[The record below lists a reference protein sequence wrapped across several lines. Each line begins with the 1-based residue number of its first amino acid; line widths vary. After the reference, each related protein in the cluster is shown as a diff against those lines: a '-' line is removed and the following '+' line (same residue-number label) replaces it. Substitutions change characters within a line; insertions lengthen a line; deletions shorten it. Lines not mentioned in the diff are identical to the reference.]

1 MFLKNKGTIEE
12 AKRTLVKC
20 AAEYLANKQPEEISE
35 KWNCIIKNVT
45 NLIREFD
52 PEWNIYMAIF
62 LGKFHGSI
70 FQNVLLCLIV
80 VNFTQKSIYI
90 FRIKSTLYN
99 INMFFL

>member
-52 PEWNIYMAIF
+52 PEWNIY
-62 LGKFHGSI
+62 
-70 FQNVLLCLIV
+70 
-80 VNFTQKSIYI
+80 IYI
-90 FRIKSTLYN
+90 CLKRVY
-99 INMFFL
+99 